1 MEMVMGSWFGEACLF
16 YKQAVHEMNAVAVV
30 ETELAVLTA
39 RDYRRIAKKYKQMEE
54 KHLHLEQS
62 LKNGDLEPNTLA
74 YQPPLQM
81 RHQASLRALPKRFGA
96 DIFAKVGAWA
106 SKNW

>member
-39 RDYRRIAKKYKQMEE
+39 RDYRRIAKRNKQMEE
-54 KHLHLEQS
+54 KHLQLEQS
-62 LKNGDLEPNTLA
+62 LKKGDLEPNTLA
-74 YQPPLQM
+74 YRPPLQM
-81 RHQASLRALPKRFGA
+81 QASKCALPKRFGV

-106 SKNW
+106 SKDW